1 MVSFEVVAKCI
12 VVPLTISLIVGEL
25 PPEKPSDPV
34 VPVAGELT
42 PLSNPVNHR
51 CHEHPSGKLLTAD

>member
-34 VPVAGELT
+34 VPGAGELT

-51 CHEHPSGKLLTAD
+51 VS